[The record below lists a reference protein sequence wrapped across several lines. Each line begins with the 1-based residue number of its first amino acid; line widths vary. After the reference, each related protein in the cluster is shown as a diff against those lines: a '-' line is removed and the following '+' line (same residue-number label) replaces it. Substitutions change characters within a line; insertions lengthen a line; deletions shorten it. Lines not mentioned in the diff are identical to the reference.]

1 MEGLTLS
8 DAEQKYY
15 WDLFSYCDIESTKKV
30 AANGRVLEL
39 FRIMELCGATRLGYF
54 GRSQFYIALKL
65 VAVAQSGF
73 PLGVESINT
82 VKDLPLPRFVASKN
96 EQESR
101 HAASY
106 SSDSENQGSY
116 SGVIPPPPGRGQVK
130 KGSVNHDTV
139 QPRTS
144 ADQQEPASP
153 VVSPQQSPPTSPH
166 TWRKHSRHPSGGNS
180 ERPLAGPGPFW
191 SPFGEAQS
199 GSSAGDAVWSGHSPP
214 PPQETWV
221 SFADTPPTSTL
232 LTMHPASVQD
242 QTTVRTVASATAAN
256 EVCRQSSSY
265 DDPWKIRDEQ
275 RQYYVNQLK
284 TIQPDLNGF
293 IPGSAAKE
301 FFTKS
306 KLPILELS
314 HIWELSDFDK
324 DGALTLDE
332 FCAAF
337 HLVVARKN
345 GCDLPEKLL
354 ETDVGDQPGE
364 VGYSGSP
371 AEAPPSKLPSMP
383 SLNQTWPELNQSS
396 EQWETFSERSSSSQT
411 LTPFDS
417 NIAPTDPDTAIV
429 HPVPIRM
436 TPSKIHMQEME
447 LKRTGSDHTNPT
459 SPLLVK
465 TSDLSEESKINS
477 SVKFASG
484 NTVADGYSSS
494 DSFTS
499 DPEQIGNN
507 VTHQRSHS
515 GTSPDNTAP
524 PPPPPRPQPSHSRSS
539 SLDMN
544 RTFAVTTGQQQAGVV
559 AHPPAVPPR
568 PQPSQAPGPVVHR
581 PVDADGLITHI
592 STSPQQ
598 MPEQPNFA
606 DFSQFEVFAAS
617 NVNEE
622 QDDEAEKHPEV
633 LPVEKASDPASSL
646 RVAKTDSKI
655 EEKTAASVPAN
666 VSKGT
671 TPLAPPPKPVR
682 RRLKSE
688 DELRSEVDEQGS
700 LGGVLAAV
708 LASQPSIPRSVGK
721 DKKAILASIRRNKET
736 NTVLARL
743 NSELQQQLKD
753 VLEERISLEV
763 QWNSFDHS
771 LTYKPIAVN
780 CEHTYF

>member
-15 WDLFSYCDIESTKKV
+15 SDLFSYCDIESTKKV

-39 FRIMELCGATRLGYF
+39 FRAAQLSNDVVLQIMELCGATRLGYF

-73 PLGVESINT
+73 PLRVESINT

-101 HAASY
+101 HAGPY

-130 KGSVNHDTV
+130 KGSVSHDTV
-139 QPRTS
+139 QSRTS

-166 TWRKHSRHPSGGNS
+166 TWRKHSRHPSGGNG
-180 ERPLAGPGPFW
+180 ERPLAGPGPLW

-214 PPQETWV
+214 PPQENWV

-242 QTTVRTVASATAAN
+242 QTTVRTVASATTAN
-256 EVCRQSSSY
+256 EIRRQSSSY
-265 DDPWKIRDEQ
+265 DDPWKITDEQ
-275 RQYYVNQLK
+275 RQYYVNQFK

-345 GCDLPEKLL
+345 GYDLPEKLPESLMPKLIDL
-354 ETDVGDQPGE
+354 EDSAGVGDQTGE

-371 AEAPPSKLPSMP
+371 AEAPSKSPSMP
-383 SLNQTWPELNQSS
+383 SLNQAWPEMNQSS
-396 EQWETFSERSSSSQT
+396 E
-411 LTPFDS
+411 
-417 NIAPTDPDTAIV
+417 DTAIV

-465 TSDLSEESKINS
+465 TSDLSEENKINS

-507 VTHQRSHS
+507 VTRQRSHS
-515 GTSPDNTAP
+515 GTSPDNAAP

-544 RTFAVTTGQQQAGVV
+544 RTFTVTTGQQQAGVV

-568 PQPSQAPGPVVHR
+568 PQPSQAPGPTVHR
-581 PVDADGLITHI
+581 PADADGLMTHT

-598 MPEQPNFA
+598 IPEQPNFA
-606 DFSQFEVFAAS
+606 DFSQFEVFAVS

-655 EEKTAASVPAN
+655 EEKTAASAPAN

-688 DELRSEVDEQGS
+688 DELRPEADEHTQKT
-700 LGGVLAAV
+700 GVLAGV
-708 LASQPSIPRSVGK
+708 LAPQPSIPRSVGK
-721 DKKAILASIRRNKET
+721 DKKAIQASIRRNKET

-763 QWNSFDHS
+763 QLEQLRPFSH
-771 LTYKPIAVN
+771 L
-780 CEHTYF
+780 